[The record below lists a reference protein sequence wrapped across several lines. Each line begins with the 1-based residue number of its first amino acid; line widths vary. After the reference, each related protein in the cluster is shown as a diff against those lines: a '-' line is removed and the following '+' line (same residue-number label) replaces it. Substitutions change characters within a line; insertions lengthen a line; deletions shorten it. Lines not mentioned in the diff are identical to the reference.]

1 MDNPAEK
8 ISLLRE
14 SLNEHNHRYYVLN
27 EPSILDAEY
36 DQLFQSLLA
45 LERDNPELVT
55 PDSPTQRV
63 GAAPLSSFQ
72 QIKHKIPML
81 SLDNLF
87 SSEALADF
95 VKKVTARFDDG
106 ADADFVAEPK
116 FDGVAISLFYR
127 DGQLEYA
134 ATRGDGETGED
145 VTQNIRT
152 IYSIPLALKGEGFP
166 SQLEVR
172 GEVLMPRRAFQHLNQ
187 SAEAEGEK
195 AFVNPRNAA
204 SGSLRQLDPKITAK
218 RRLHMFAYSVGFYD
232 GGLIPDKHFDAMCKL
247 TEWGFSVSELVEK
260 LSGEAE
266 CEDYRR
272 RLTELRPALD
282 YDIDGIVYKIND
294 FALQQKMGFVSRAP
308 RWAMAYKF
316 PAEEAVTK
324 LVDVEF
330 QVGRTGVLTPVAR
343 LEPIFVGGVT
353 VSNATLHNM
362 SEIRRLDLRVG
373 DSVVVHRAGD
383 VIPKV
388 ARVVLE
394 RRPKEGGLE
403 IEAPT
408 VCPACGSVVLYSE
421 DEAAIRCAGA
431 LQCPAQLKESV
442 KHFVSRK
449 AMDIDGFGEKLV
461 AQLIDKD
468 LMRCVTD
475 VYRLRVADLVLLDR
489 MGQRSAEKLFAA
501 IQSSKSTTLS
511 RFIFALGI
519 REVGEAT
526 ARSLA
531 STYGDIKILGS
542 LTEDDLISV
551 EDVGPVVAHNIRQFF
566 STKQNQE
573 MIQGLIDLGVH
584 WAEEA
589 PPSAEGALHGE
600 TVVVTGTLASFTRD
614 QVKQRLIELGAK
626 VSGSVSK
633 NTSFLIAGEKA
644 GSKLAKAK
652 ELGVKVVLEEDLSEF
667 LAS

>member
-1 MDNPAEK
+1 MNNPEEK
-8 ISLLRE
+8 ISLLRK

-27 EPSILDAEY
+27 EPSIPDAEY

-45 LERDNPELVT
+45 LERENPELLT

-87 SSEALADF
+87 SAEALADF
-95 VKKVTARFDDG
+95 VEKVGARFEDSKDTE
-106 ADADFVAEPK
+106 FVAEPK

-152 IYSIPLALKGEGFP
+152 IYSVPLSLTGEGFP

-172 GEVLMPRRAFQHLNQ
+172 GEVLMPRRAFHHLNQ
-187 SAEAEGEK
+187 SAEVEGEK
-195 AFVNPRNAA
+195 VFVNPRNAA

-232 GGLIPDKHFDAMCKL
+232 GGLIPDKHFDTMRKL

-260 LSGEAE
+260 LSGQTE
-266 CEDYRR
+266 CENYRSR
-272 RLTELRPALD
+272 MTVLRPKLD
-282 YDIDGIVYKIND
+282 YDIDGIVYKLND
-294 FALQQKMGFVSRAP
+294 FAQQQEMGFVSRAP

-324 LVDVEF
+324 LVGVEF

-343 LEPIFVGGVT
+343 LEPVFVGGVT
-353 VSNATLHNM
+353 VSNATLHNL

-394 RRPKEGGLE
+394 RRPKDGGLE
-403 IEAPT
+403 IEAPS
-408 VCPACGSVVLYSE
+408 VCPACGSVVLFSE

-461 AQLIDKD
+461 AQLIDKN
-468 LMRCVTD
+468 LLHCVTD

-489 MGQRSAEKLFAA
+489 MGQKSAEKLVAA
-501 IQSSKSTTLS
+501 IQSSKRTTLS

-531 STYGDIKILGS
+531 RTYGDINVLIS
-542 LTEDDLISV
+542 LTEDELISV
-551 EDVGPVVAHNIRQFF
+551 EDVGPVVAHNIMQFF
-566 STKQNQE
+566 STEQNQE
-573 MIQGLIDLGVH
+573 MIKGLIDLGVH
-584 WAEEA
+584 WAEET
-589 PPSAEGALHGE
+589 PRNSGGALQGE
-600 TVVVTGTLASFTRD
+600 TVVVTGTLAQFTRD
-614 QVKQRLIELGAK
+614 EVKQRLLDLGAK
-626 VSGSVSK
+626 VSSSVSK
-633 NTSFLIAGEKA
+633 NTSYLIAGDKA
-644 GSKLAKAK
+644 GSKLVKAK
-652 ELGVKVVLEEDLSEF
+652 ELGIKVVLEDELSQF
-667 LAS
+667 LGS